1 MGDGQELVTATVD
14 ALVRA
19 PGSAVAQ
26 LVRTRLRAVP
36 GGGAAEAAAGADPA
50 DPRARAALTAAV
62 GRLLAEDPAFARYLL
77 STELGPPA
85 NPSTVRL
92 RTKPADPPTV
102 HLQARPGDAG
112 TVQLRLKPVSG
123 RRATGGI
130 LVTLALVVVAS
141 LVALGINLGNR
152 PLLQPG
158 VHGIDHAATALR
170 DPAQAQGVLPGP
182 AAMPGGWRVE
192 TAPQSGT
199 SSGDGVPCFVR
210 DACDQQLAY
219 ATVTF
224 RAGPRHSAKFVVV
237 TFASAATAGRAFD
250 AMLTQVGGAD
260 AAAAVP
266 LPSIGDQSAARSH
279 GAEGMEALVRVG
291 TTLLSISD
299 SGADAD
305 AADAP
310 ALTAFARL
318 LAARAQQAQDGR
330 TPDAT
335 VPGSKG

>member
-1 MGDGQELVTATVD
+1 MGNGQELVTATVD

-19 PGSAVAQ
+19 PGSAVAE

-36 GGGAAEAAAGADPA
+36 GGEEATVSAAADPA

-77 STELGPPA
+77 STELGPPTS
-85 NPSTVRL
+85 PSTVQL
-92 RTKPADPPTV
+92 RTAPADPPTV
-102 HLQARPGDAG
+102 HLQARPGDGG
-112 TVQLRLKPVSG
+112 TVQLRLKPASG

-141 LVALGINLGNR
+141 LVALGINLGDR

-158 VHGIDHAATALR
+158 VHGFDHAATALR
-170 DPAQAQGVLPGP
+170 DPARAQGVLPDP
-182 AAMPGGWRVE
+182 AAMPGGWRIE

-199 SSGDGVPCFVR
+199 SAGDGVPCFVQ

-224 RAGPRHSAKFVVV
+224 RAGPRHSAKFIVV
-237 TFASAATAGRAFD
+237 TFATAATAGRAFGT
-250 AMLTQVGGAD
+250 MLERVGGTG

-279 GAEGMEALVRVG
+279 GADGMEALVRVG
-291 TTLLSISD
+291 TTLLYVGD
-299 SGADAD
+299 SGADAT

-310 ALTAFARL
+310 ALTVFARL

-330 TPDAT
+330 TPDAA
-335 VPGSKG
+335 VPGSKA

>member
-1 MGDGQELVTATVD
+1 MGDGGELVTATVD

-19 PGSAVAQ
+19 PGSAVAE

-36 GGGAAEAAAGADPA
+36 GGVAAVAAAWADPA
-50 DPRARAALTAAV
+50 DPRARAALTTAV

-77 STELGPPA
+77 STELGPPP
-85 NPSTVRL
+85 NPSTVQL

-102 HLQARPGDAG
+102 HLRARPADAG
-112 TVQLRLKPVSG
+112 TVQLRLGPGSG
-123 RRATGGI
+123 RRATTGI

-158 VHGIDHAATALR
+158 VQGIDHAARVLR
-170 DPAQAQGVLPGP
+170 DPALAQGVLPDP
-182 AAMPGGWRVE
+182 AAMPVGWRIE
-192 TAPQSGT
+192 TAPRSGT
-199 SSGDGVPCFVR
+199 GSGDGVPCFVR

-224 RAGPRHSAKFVVV
+224 RAGARHSATFVVV
-237 TFASAATAGRAFD
+237 AFASAATAGRAFD
-250 AMLTQVGGAD
+250 TMLAQVGGAD

-279 GAEGMEALVRVG
+279 GAEGLEALVRVG
-291 TTLLSISD
+291 ATLLHVSD
-299 SGADAD
+299 SGADAT

-330 TPDAT
+330 TPDAAA
-335 VPGSKG
+335 PGAGA